1 MKKSKPFYALA
12 KCGLVAT
19 LLLAW
24 VAPAHAN
31 TATCNVNA
39 EGLLV
44 CNIDVTDGNGVDL
57 TFTLVEETTV
67 TFTTHTSLTCPTHD
81 PESIYGD
88 PYLYIFDDQ
97 DNVIAEDDDSAPF
110 NDGLDNFCWDSYI
123 ETTLQAG
130 EYRLNVN
137 VYENYYGVFTL
148 DVGGVT
154 VEEPVEEQPE
164 PTPTPEPTPEP
175 TPTPTPEPTPEP
187 TPTPTPEPVEP
198 TPTPIPT
205 PSPTPTPV
213 LPDPTPPPPPPPPP
227 VVIIEPEPPTITE
240 EIIYEDIE
248 YEIDYEELDLSEWET
263 EELEELEDL
272 ELEDLEELEVLE
284 FEELEETEE
293 EPITDN
299 EESEE
304 PEEEEQA
311 ETLEE
316 LFTEEELEEL
326 DEQEIELLEEL
337 IQEELD
343 DEIIEELEE
352 ILDEEE
358 ITEEEIEAITENE
371 QYEDLPTAAR
381 QQIVQVVNEAPVE
394 VREQFEENVNVFD
407 SEDYADYVQVGSRIT
422 TEDRKTV
429 IAITAAASAMSSS
442 IRPTAT
448 TSAGPSTPSRR
459 VRHD

>member
-1 MKKSKPFYALA
+1 M
-12 KCGLVAT
+12 
-19 LLLAW
+19 
-24 VAPAHAN
+24 
-31 TATCNVNA
+31 
-39 EGLLV
+39 
-44 CNIDVTDGNGVDL
+44 
-57 TFTLVEETTV
+57 
-67 TFTTHTSLTCPTHD
+67 
-81 PESIYGD
+81 
-88 PYLYIFDDQ
+88 
-97 DNVIAEDDDSAPF
+97 
-110 NDGLDNFCWDSYI
+110 
-123 ETTLQAG
+123 
-130 EYRLNVN
+130 
-137 VYENYYGVFTL
+137 
-148 DVGGVT
+148 
-154 VEEPVEEQPE
+154 
-164 PTPTPEPTPEP
+164 
-175 TPTPTPEPTPEP
+175 
-187 TPTPTPEPVEP
+187 
-198 TPTPIPT
+198 
-205 PSPTPTPV
+205 
-213 LPDPTPPPPPPPPP
+213 
-227 VVIIEPEPPTITE
+227 
-240 EIIYEDIE
+240 
-248 YEIDYEELDLSEWET
+248 
-263 EELEELEDL
+263 
-272 ELEDLEELEVLE
+272 
-284 FEELEETEE
+284 EETEE

-337 IQEELD
+337 IEEELD

-429 IAITAAASAMSSS
+429 IAVTAAASAMSSS

-459 VRHD
+459 VRRD